1 MDYNAASPM
10 GNTPQLG
17 TPIPGTTGGLPMQS
31 GLNVTQ
37 NPMAQ
42 QLQSQ
47 GRGED
52 SMLVHMTPNEV
63 NSLQG
68 LALASGGSLTINP
81 ETGLPEAGW
90 LGKLL
95 PTILGAI
102 ATPLTGGLIN
112 PLTASALIGAG
123 TGIATGSLKK
133 GLLAG
138 IQAYGGAALGS
149 AAGLNAGSF
158 GIGQAANA
166 ASTAAGAGAAGGA
179 TTAGLINP
187 DEIATGAA
195 IGAALPGIPV
205 VGNRLTSK
213 ARDWMYS
220 AVKPTT
226 ADVESGAAQRAIE
239 TMLEE
244 GVNPTMQRTIFG
256 RGLDTLKEKVGNL
269 NNQIADIIQN
279 SKGNVSKSSVLSYL
293 DDLERKAMQQV
304 NPANDLN
311 AIQKVR
317 DEFISHPL
325 AQGQT
330 IPVQLAQKLKS
341 GTYKAVGAKSYG
353 ELGSTA
359 TEAQKQLAR
368 GLKEEIAIAEPSVAG
383 INAQESSLINA
394 LNVSERRALQEL
406 NNNPM
411 SLSLLASD
419 PRAAVAFMADKSGA
433 FKALLARMLYR
444 TGQVATPRGG
454 LLNVPA
460 ATVGQTNE

>member
-1 MDYNAASPM
+1 MATAAEYAQWIVNNPDKK
-10 GNTPQLG
+10 G
-17 TPIPGTTGGLPMQS
+17 TPEFQTVSNAYKAAKIQEGQGKKKQGFIEQQFNELADVGVGAAGEIAKFAGRILPGVTGE
-31 GLNVTQ
+31 
-37 NPMAQ
+37 
-42 QLQSQ
+42 QLQAKT
-47 GRGED
+47 EK
-52 SMLVHMTPNEV
+52 LLTPKGQR
-63 NSLQG
+63 L
-68 LALASGGSLTINP
+68 
-81 ETGLPEAGW
+81 LPEAVETGRIMSDVG
-90 LGKLL
+90 LGFAMPAARGASLL
-95 PTILGAI
+95 ART
-102 ATPLTGGLIN
+102 
-112 PLTASALIGAG
+112 G
-123 TGIATGSLKK
+123 TGAAS
-133 GLLAG
+133 
-138 IQAYGGAALGS
+138 GAA
-149 AAGLNAGSF
+149 
-158 GIGQAANA
+158 
-166 ASTAAGAGAAGGA
+166 
-179 TTAGLINP
+179 TAGLINP
-187 DEIATGAA
+187 EDIGTGAILGGIAGNIPNIMQYATKRIPERLMQSA
-195 IGAALPGIPV
+195 I
-205 VGNRLTSK
+205 
-213 ARDWMYS
+213 
-220 AVKPTT
+220 KPTT
-226 ADVESGAAQRAIE
+226 ADLRTGKGQEAVR

-330 IPVQLAQKLKS
+330 IPIQLAQKLKS

-353 ELGSTA
+353 ELGSTT

-433 FKALLARMLYR
+433 FKALLARILYR
-444 TGQVATPRGG
+444 TGQVATPKGG
-454 LLNVPA
+454 LLNIPA
-460 ATVGQTNE
+460 ATAGMTNE

>member
-1 MDYNAASPM
+1 MATAAEYAQWIVNNPDKK
-10 GNTPQLG
+10 G
-17 TPIPGTTGGLPMQS
+17 TPEFQTVSNAYKAAKIQEGQGKKKQGFIEQQFNELADVGVGAAGEIAKFAGRILPGVTGE
-31 GLNVTQ
+31 
-37 NPMAQ
+37 
-42 QLQSQ
+42 QLQAKT
-47 GRGED
+47 EK
-52 SMLVHMTPNEV
+52 LLTPKGQR
-63 NSLQG
+63 L
-68 LALASGGSLTINP
+68 
-81 ETGLPEAGW
+81 LPEAVETGRIMSDVG
-90 LGKLL
+90 LGFAMPAARGASLL
-95 PTILGAI
+95 ART
-102 ATPLTGGLIN
+102 
-112 PLTASALIGAG
+112 G
-123 TGIATGSLKK
+123 TGAAS
-133 GLLAG
+133 
-138 IQAYGGAALGS
+138 GAA
-149 AAGLNAGSF
+149 
-158 GIGQAANA
+158 
-166 ASTAAGAGAAGGA
+166 
-179 TTAGLINP
+179 TAGLINP
-187 DEIATGAA
+187 EDIGTGAILGGIAGNIPNIMQYATKRIPERLMQSA
-195 IGAALPGIPV
+195 I
-205 VGNRLTSK
+205 
-213 ARDWMYS
+213 
-220 AVKPTT
+220 KPTT
-226 ADVESGAAQRAIE
+226 ADLRTGKGQEAVR

-353 ELGSTA
+353 ELGSTT

-433 FKALLARMLYR
+433 FKALLARILYR
-444 TGQVATPRGG
+444 TGQVATPKGG
-454 LLNVPA
+454 LLNIPA
-460 ATVGQTNE
+460 ATAGMTNE